1 MVKITILPAAIEFE
15 VDTEKDET
23 ILQAAERNGVNFPYR
38 CRQGVCTACVC
49 KTVSGDVSYG
59 DRDTQNLM
67 LQANNEQTYTY
78 ACIGYPLTDM
88 TLHHPFIK

>member
-15 VDTEKDET
+15 VDTEQDET